1 MVLFVASF
9 VSVSLLFSPS
19 MWLDDIYS
27 ALGSPG
33 GHLLVNRMLSCI
45 MSFCNFDYFPFEPR
59 REKTGFMHL
68 RKRRLRSAS
77 R

>member
-1 MVLFVASF
+1 MVLYVASF

-19 MWLDDIYS
+19 MCLDDIYS

-33 GHLLVNRMLSCI
+33 GHLLVYRMFSCI
-45 MSFCNFDYFPFEPR
+45 MSICNFDYFPFEPR
-59 REKTGFMHL
+59 REKTGILHL
-68 RKRRLRSAS
+68 RKQRLRSAS